1 MVSKESLLIDILLYL
16 GMVAVSFAVYI
27 DKSFDDKL
35 LDPSSTTYE
44 ETRNMVLDVVRVIGF
59 YLIKIPV

>member
-16 GMVAVSFAVYI
+16 GMVEVSFAVYI

-35 LDPSSTTYE
+35 LDPLSTTYK
-44 ETRNMVLDVVRVIGF
+44 ETGNMVFDVVRVIGF